1 MILAFDTFYFEDKAK
16 TICLSFAEWKSDRE
30 TTIYS
35 DIVVGIE
42 DYISGEFYKR
52 ELPCILNLIAKID
65 LTNVEFIIVDGFV
78 YLDDDKKLGLGGH
91 LYEKLGQKIPVI
103 GVAKSD
109 FAAIHNNKKAVL
121 RGESKKPLF
130 LTSIGI
136 DLQEASNFIKAMHGD
151 FRIPKLLK
159 DLDIL
164 TKNV

>member
-1 MILAFDTFYFEDKAK
+1 MILAFDTFYFEDKAQ
-16 TICLSFAEWKSDRE
+16 TICLSFAEWKSERE
-30 TTIYS
+30 TAIYS
-35 DIVVGIE
+35 DIVFGIE

-52 ELPCILNLIAKID
+52 ELPCILNLITKID
-65 LTNVEFIIVDGFV
+65 LTHVEFIIVDGFV
-78 YLDDDKKLGLGGH
+78 YLDDDKRLGLGGH

-109 FAAIHNNKKAVL
+109 FVAIRNNKSAVL

-136 DLQEASNFIKAMHGD
+136 DLQEASSFIKEMHGE

-164 TKNV
+164 TKTV